1 MHKDVFTTGEVA
13 RICRVA
19 PRTVSKW
26 FDTGQ
31 LKGYRIP
38 GSKDRRIPRDQLLRF
53 MRAHGI
59 PVKGLEVGVTRV
71 LVVDEEYDM
80 ADVLRTSLEREIGYA
95 VKVATNAFEAGM
107 LADEFRPHVILF
119 DLDIADRDARAVLR
133 ALKSNPNLAATK
145 VIAIGEGK
153 PEDGQNYVAHGFES
167 YLAKPF
173 DLRTVVREIEMA
185 TNVVS

>member
-1 MHKDVFTTGEVA
+1 MYKDVFTTGEVA

-53 MRAHGI
+53 MKAHGI
-59 PVKGLEVGVTRV
+59 PIKGLEVGVTRV
-71 LVVDEEYDM
+71 LVVDDEYEM
-80 ADVLRTSLEREIGYA
+80 ADILRTSLEREIGYS

-107 LADEFRPHVILF
+107 LADDFRPHVILF
-119 DLDIADRDARAVLR
+119 DLDIADGDVRTVLR
-133 ALKSNPNLAATK
+133 ALKANPELAATK
-145 VIAIGEGK
+145 VIAVSERDDENQTFPG
-153 PEDGQNYVAHGFES
+153 YGFES
-167 YLAKPF
+167 YLRKPF

>member
-1 MHKDVFTTGEVA
+1 MQKDVLTTGEVA

-26 FDTGQ
+26 FDSGQ

-38 GSKDRRIPRDQLLRF
+38 GSKDRRIPREQLIRF
-53 MRAHGI
+53 MRAHGM
-59 PVKGLEVGVTRV
+59 PLKGMEVGVTRV
-71 LVVDEEYDM
+71 LVVDDEYEL
-80 ADVLRTSLEREIGYA
+80 ANVLRTSLERELGYA

-119 DLDIADRDARAVLR
+119 DLNIASADARTVLR
-133 ALKSNPNLAATK
+133 ALKSNPDLAATK
-145 VIAIGEGK
+145 VIAIGDTD
-153 PEDGQNYVAHGFES
+153 EDGQSYTRVGFES

-173 DLRTVVREIEMA
+173 SLRSVVREIEMA
-185 TNVVS
+185 TNVIS

>member
-1 MHKDVFTTGEVA
+1 MQKDVFTTGEVA
-13 RICRVA
+13 RICHVA

-38 GSKDRRIPRDQLLRF
+38 GSKDRRIPREQLMRF

-59 PVKGLEVGVTRV
+59 PLKGLEVGVTRV
-71 LVVDEEYDM
+71 LIVDDEYDM
-80 ADVLRTSLEREIGYA
+80 ADILRTSLEREIGYQ

-107 LADEFRPHVILF
+107 LADDFRPHVILF
-119 DLDIADRDARAVLR
+119 DLDIASSDARVVLR
-133 ALKSNPNLAATK
+133 ALKTNPELAITK
-145 VIAIGEGK
+145 VIAIGNNA
-153 PEDGQNYVAHGFES
+153 DDAQTYVANGFES

>member
-1 MHKDVFTTGEVA
+1 MQKDVLTTGEVA
-13 RICRVA
+13 RICCVA

-26 FDTGQ
+26 FDSGQ

-53 MRAHGI
+53 MRAHGM
-59 PVKGLEVGVTRV
+59 PLKGLEVGTTRV
-71 LVVDEEYDM
+71 LVVDDEYEL
-80 ADVLRTSLEREIGYA
+80 ADILRTSLEREIGYA

-119 DLDIADRDARAVLR
+119 DLSLANADARTVLR
-133 ALKSNPNLAATK
+133 ALKSNADLAATK
-145 VIAIGEGK
+145 VIAIGEA
-153 PEDGQNYVAHGFES
+153 PDAMQQYLSAGFES

-173 DLRTVVREIEMA
+173 DLRSVVREIEMA
-185 TNVVS
+185 TNVIN

>member
-1 MHKDVFTTGEVA
+1 MHKDVLTTGEVA

-38 GSKDRRIPRDQLLRF
+38 GSKDRRIPREQLLRF
-53 MRAHGI
+53 MRAHGM
-59 PVKGLEVGVTRV
+59 PLKGMEVGVTRV
-71 LVVDEEYDM
+71 LIVDDEYEM
-80 ADVLRTSLEREIGYA
+80 ADILRASLEREIGYA
-95 VKVATNAFEAGM
+95 AKVATNAFEAGM

-119 DLDIADRDARAVLR
+119 DLDIANGDSRTVLR
-133 ALKSNPNLAATK
+133 ALKSNPDLAATK
-145 VIAIGEGK
+145 VIAIGEGAG
-153 PEDGQNYVAHGFES
+153 DSQQLVSHGFES
-167 YLAKPF
+167 YLGKPF

-185 TNVVS
+185 TNVIS